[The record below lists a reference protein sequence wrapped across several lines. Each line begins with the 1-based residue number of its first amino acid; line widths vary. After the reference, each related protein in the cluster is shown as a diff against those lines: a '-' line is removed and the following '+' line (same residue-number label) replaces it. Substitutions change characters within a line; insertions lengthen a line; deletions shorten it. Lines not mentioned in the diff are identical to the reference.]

1 MSGFRVM
8 EPGILSQLQDA
19 GRFGHHA
26 MGLTTG
32 GPVDGEAFYW
42 ANRLVGNQQGDTV
55 IEVAVGGLKLESEVA
70 TSVAVTGAVL
80 VFTINGHPKAL
91 WQSHPVGP
99 GDVIDLRFAE
109 KGMRAY
115 VAVPGG
121 FIAKPVLGSTSTV
134 VREGMGEALAQGQ
147 TLGCAAIEREPK
159 ALPMEC
165 VPRYA
170 DEVLLRMV
178 PGYQFE
184 RFGDEAREKFLGN
197 LFSVSNRSDR
207 MGVCLEGPVIEPPS
221 EGLLSE
227 GICLGAV
234 QVPPDGQP
242 IVLMNDRQTIG
253 GYPKLGSV
261 LSMDLWKLGQCR
273 PGSQLRFETLAQET
287 AVEVFRTAIEA
298 REAVELKES
307 W

>member
-1 MSGFRVM
+1 MSGFQVI

-19 GRFGHHA
+19 GRFGYHA

-80 VFTINGHPKAL
+80 ALTINGHTKAL

-115 VAVPGG
+115 VAVPAG

-134 VREGMGEALAQGQ
+134 VREGMGEALIQGQ
-147 TLGCAAIEREPK
+147 TLGCAAIDRDSK

-165 VPRYA
+165 IPQYA
-170 DEVLLRMV
+170 EEVLLRMV

-184 RFGDEAREKFLGN
+184 RFGDEVREKFLGS
-197 LFSVSNRSDR
+197 LYTVSNRSDR

-242 IVLMNDRQTIG
+242 IVLMNDRQTTG
-253 GYPKLGSV
+253 GYSKLGSV
-261 LSMDLWKLGQCR
+261 LSVDLWKLGQCR
-273 PGSQLRFETLAQET
+273 PGSLLRFETLAQET
-287 AVEVFRTAIEA
+287 AVEVLQTAIES
-298 REAVELKES
+298 REAVALKEFR
-307 W
+307 

>member
-1 MSGFRVM
+1 MSGFRVL
-8 EPGILSQLQDA
+8 EPGILSQFQDE

-42 ANRLVGNQQGDTV
+42 ANRLAGNQQGDTV

-70 TSVAVTGAVL
+70 TLIAVTGAVL
-80 VFTINGHPKAL
+80 VLTINGQAKAL

-99 GDVIDLRFAE
+99 GDVVDLRFAE

-115 VAVPGG
+115 VAVSGG
-121 FIAKPVLGSTSTV
+121 FTSKPVLGSTSTV
-134 VREGMGEALAQGQ
+134 LREGMGTALIKGQ
-147 TLGCAAIEREPK
+147 TLECGAQVRESM

-165 VPRYA
+165 IPSYA
-170 DEVLLRMV
+170 DEVFLRMV
-178 PGYQFE
+178 PGYQFD
-184 RFGDEAREKFLGN
+184 RFSNRAREKFLGSR
-197 LFSVSNRSDR
+197 FTVSNRSDR
-207 MGVCLEGPVIEPPS
+207 MGICLEGSMIESPS
-221 EGLLSE
+221 EDLLSE

-261 LSMDLWKLGQCR
+261 LSMDLWKLAQCR
-273 PGSQLRFETLAQET
+273 PGEWVSFKVLS
-287 AVEVFRTAIEA
+287 IEA
-298 REAVELKES
+298 AEGAVRQEAEDRETVELKYVE
-307 W
+307 